1 MDSSALVA
9 LLTDAGA
16 VGEWVAGITLSAS
29 VAAPELAMLETA
41 NILRR
46 QQLAGRLD
54 TIQASNAHDALLAL
68 PLQLWPYTVL
78 ARRSWQ
84 LRSTLTIYDASYVA
98 LAERLGAA
106 VVTLDARL
114 SRASGPRCPILLP
127 SKA

>member
-1 MDSSALVA
+1 
-9 LLTDAGA
+9 
-16 VGEWVAGITLSAS
+16 
-29 VAAPELAMLETA
+29 MLETA

>member
-16 VGEWVAGITLSAS
+16 AGEWAAGIMRSTSA
-29 VAAPELAMLETA
+29 AAPELALVETA

-46 QQLAGRLD
+46 QQMAGHLD
-54 TIQASNAHDALLAL
+54 AVQASDANDALLAL

-84 LRSTLTIYDASYVA
+84 LRSTLTVYDASYVA
-98 LAERLGAA
+98 LAERLGAP
-106 VVTLDARL
+106 VVTLDTRL

-127 SKA
+127 STT